1 MLKQELL
8 EVLNNYISNKILD
21 YKENKLAKIIRTD
34 LPKTLDGLLNN
45 EKIKVKGSSGQGQW
59 AEVPWIA
66 FLHTEITDSTQSGYY
81 VAYLFKANMDGVYI
95 SLNQGWQDYE
105 NTYGIK
111 EAKTQITKVT
121 KLYQDRLKEYLGE
134 RYIKKSSFSFSTID
148 LNNINKKTSLPEGYE
163 LGHIYGKYYS
173 KEDIQ
178 SLNQNELSYDLN
190 ELINIYIQCV
200 DNKLLNK
207 DVNSDIKLIEDN
219 NNLTPTQKKY
229 LIDSRL
235 GQGKFR
241 SELLKLYPACPITK
255 IKLKALLKA
264 SHIKPWRDSDNNE
277 RLDKFNGFMLAAH
290 IDALFDNGYISFED
304 DGRLLISDLCRNDID
319 KLIIDTNIKIKI
331 YDESKKYLEWHRDH
345 IYKK

>member
-1 MLKQELL
+1 M
-8 EVLNNYISNKILD
+8 
-21 YKENKLAKIIRTD
+21 
-34 LPKTLDGLLNN
+34 
-45 EKIKVKGSSGQGQW
+45 
-59 AEVPWIA
+59 
-66 FLHTEITDSTQSGYY
+66 
-81 VAYLFKANMDGVYI
+81 
-95 SLNQGWQDYE
+95 
-105 NTYGIK
+105 
-111 EAKTQITKVT
+111 
-121 KLYQDRLKEYLGE
+121 
-134 RYIKKSSFSFSTID
+134 
-148 LNNINKKTSLPEGYE
+148 
-163 LGHIYGKYYS
+163 
-173 KEDIQ
+173 
-178 SLNQNELSYDLN
+178 
-190 ELINIYIQCV
+190 
-200 DNKLLNK
+200 LNK
-207 DVNSDIKLIEDN
+207 DVNSDIKVIEDN